1 LIPGSLAWFMLL
13 AVQRLARNEGW
24 NVFTT
29 TAAAVIALGVC
40 YALLQAAFTVSNK
53 TREREGAQF

>member
-1 LIPGSLAWFMLL
+1 MLL

-29 TAAAVIALGVC
+29 TAAAVVVLGMC
-40 YALLQAAFTVSNK
+40 YALLQAAFSMSNR